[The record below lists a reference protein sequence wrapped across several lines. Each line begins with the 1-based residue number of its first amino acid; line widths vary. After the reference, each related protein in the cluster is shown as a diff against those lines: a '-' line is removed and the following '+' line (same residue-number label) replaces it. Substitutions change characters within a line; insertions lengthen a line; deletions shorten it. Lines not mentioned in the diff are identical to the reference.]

1 MEFVTVS
8 YRFFKTDFESKLRL
22 IFDVY
27 DTNSDGLISDEDRRG
42 IISHIPLE
50 VIVSFKAKLD
60 TVK

>member
-22 IFDVY
+22 VFDVY
-27 DTNSDGLISDEDRRG
+27 DIKSDGFISDEDIRG

-50 VIVSFKAKLD
+50 AIVLFKAKLD
-60 TVK
+60 IIK